1 MKKHIKNTIL
11 ATAAGAAT
19 FTAAGVSASADDV
32 TIKAGDTLSQL
43 AVDNNTTAD
52 ALADLNGIANKD
64 LIFAGDTLKVDGSAA
79 KKSATPAV
87 AAPAASTT
95 PAAQAATSQAVEAQ
109 SATTSESTA
118 PAAAQ
123 QPASASTA
131 ASQQTAAATPSTAS
145 VDASYSAGADG
156 SIQAMVD
163 SMNAKRAALGLAP
176 VRYDASLAATAQAR
190 AQEAAANDG
199 LPSGHFQQVAG
210 PEVVAIG
217 FDPSSVVDAWY
228 NETNMITNGTPSH
241 RLWVT
246 NASFSRVGF
255 AVVGSTIVGIAG

>member
-87 AAPAASTT
+87 AAPAAST
-95 PAAQAATSQAVEAQ
+95 AQAATSQAVEAQ
-109 SATTSESTA
+109 SATTTSESTA

-123 QPASASTA
+123 QPASDATSA
-131 ASQQTAAATPSTAS
+131 NQQTAAATPSTAS
-145 VDASYSAGADG
+145 ADTSYSAGADG

-190 AQEAAANDG
+190 AQEAAANNG